1 MVHITFSEFLS
12 NLCSYIW
19 QNAYL
24 NLQLALHSHT
34 STEKLNK
41 NFFGPTLC
49 FSTKIYLILALLG
62 LLNYKIYIWNLQD
75 PLDSWEKKRGSVCRE
90 ANLSISASQMDLKT
104 GSCWLAW
111 RISLSRRVVLQNCDS
126 SAAMH
131 LLRTTVVRLW
141 PLTAVQMAQ
150 SLSKP
155 VPLAVKQGLR
165 TSQPA
170 RHLNT
175 PLASEPFLNGTS
187 SNYVEE
193 MYYTW
198 LENPKSVHKVQ
209 MNLILCLMSLSFLQ
223 LYMFKIWNCM

>member
-1 MVHITFSEFLS
+1 M
-12 NLCSYIW
+12 
-19 QNAYL
+19 
-24 NLQLALHSHT
+24 
-34 STEKLNK
+34 
-41 NFFGPTLC
+41 
-49 FSTKIYLILALLG
+49 
-62 LLNYKIYIWNLQD
+62 
-75 PLDSWEKKRGSVCRE
+75 
-90 ANLSISASQMDLKT
+90 
-104 GSCWLAW
+104 
-111 RISLSRRVVLQNCDS
+111 SRRVVLQNCDS

-131 LLRTTVVRLW
+131 RLRTTVVRLW

-165 TSQPA
+165 ISQPA

-209 MNLILCLMSLSFLQ
+209 HIHL
-223 LYMFKIWNCM
+223 

>member
-1 MVHITFSEFLS
+1 M
-12 NLCSYIW
+12 
-19 QNAYL
+19 
-24 NLQLALHSHT
+24 
-34 STEKLNK
+34 
-41 NFFGPTLC
+41 
-49 FSTKIYLILALLG
+49 
-62 LLNYKIYIWNLQD
+62 
-75 PLDSWEKKRGSVCRE
+75 
-90 ANLSISASQMDLKT
+90 
-104 GSCWLAW
+104 
-111 RISLSRRVVLQNCDS
+111 SRRVVLQNCDS

-131 LLRTTVVRLW
+131 RLRTTVVRLW

-170 RHLNT
+170 RHLKT

-223 LYMFKIWNCM
+223 LYMFKI